1 MDTHSR
7 FGQGHHNDHII
18 LMWAVMTISRFNEL
32 FPSLEE
38 ANTVFRSIETKAK
51 ALRLRYRF
59 DKVAQIFCSNDMD
72 PWAGVPTEE
81 VTKLFLDMDNAA
93 NDFYNRTAEG
103 RQILHGDY
111 EGIAYILNEF
121 AMYLFRRNGQEQPDA
136 DGEVPIFRAI
146 AQQIAEVL
154 DDTTITSRFE
164 AFNQPMAS
172 RLAISQV
179 TQFELTELT
188 AKTQFSQSVLEAA
201 GRQSS
206 QFRSLQTD

>member
-1 MDTHSR
+1 
-7 FGQGHHNDHII
+7 
-18 LMWAVMTISRFNEL
+18 
-32 FPSLEE
+32 
-38 ANTVFRSIETKAK
+38 
-51 ALRLRYRF
+51 
-59 DKVAQIFCSNDMD
+59 MD

-201 GRQSS
+201 G
-206 QFRSLQTD
+206 

>member
-81 VTKLFLDMDNAA
+81 VTK
-93 NDFYNRTAEG
+93 
-103 RQILHGDY
+103 
-111 EGIAYILNEF
+111 
-121 AMYLFRRNGQEQPDA
+121 PD
-136 DGEVPIFRAI
+136 
-146 AQQIAEVL
+146 L
-154 DDTTITSRFE
+154 
-164 AFNQPMAS
+164 
-172 RLAISQV
+172 L
-179 TQFELTELT
+179 
-188 AKTQFSQSVLEAA
+188 SV
-201 GRQSS
+201 R
-206 QFRSLQTD
+206 